1 VLCPPLEAFP
11 FLLDMFSLSS
21 TGVLK
26 AIPLQQ
32 LNCSVNDEEM
42 ERREEPFISKR
53 KYVFIDNQ
61 LRIQYSK
68 FLS

>member
-1 VLCPPLEAFP
+1 
-11 FLLDMFSLSS
+11 LSS

-42 ERREEPFISKR
+42 DRREEPFISKK

-61 LRIQYSK
+61 LCIQYSK